1 MSEII
6 IDKKILKSFDDTY
19 YIGEYGEVYSTY
31 SKKFLKQSIDLDGY
45 PRVDI
50 HGKHKKVHKLVYE
63 TWIGKLDDNEQ
74 VNHKDDNKLNY
85 NNYITERSII

>member
-31 SKKFLKQSIDLDGY
+31 SKRL
-45 PRVDI
+45 
-50 HGKHKKVHKLVYE
+50 
-63 TWIGKLDDNEQ
+63 
-74 VNHKDDNKLNY
+74 
-85 NNYITERSII
+85 